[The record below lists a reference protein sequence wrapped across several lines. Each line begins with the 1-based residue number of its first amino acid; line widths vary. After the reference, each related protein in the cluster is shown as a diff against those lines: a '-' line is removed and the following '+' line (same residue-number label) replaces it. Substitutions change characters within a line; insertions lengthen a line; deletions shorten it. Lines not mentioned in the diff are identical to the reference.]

1 MPEIADILALFGHI
15 DRIAGENRDD
25 PRIEETVHRLLPG
38 TAGYQQGWFT
48 QVERFLQTVSGR
60 DSSPLP
66 NYQTAVQSLGENR
79 IPPEDWQIPQQA
91 KARYAATVLAELQLA
106 VSNGGL
112 RTLTDDPVL
121 ADLAKVLAVGTEQDE
136 AGFDFLGLIESESPS
151 HSGWHRF
158 MARAHQEGLVTA
170 EEAALH
176 PPAKGK
182 IRASGDEFCT
192 QLDTPYEDPTLDIS
206 KVKHVIDPRNWPG
219 CCPYWKTV
227 KEVLTPPNEAG
238 WTRIYEVVSVAG
250 VTLTTPLIFRNA
262 SVGDGIVINY
272 DLDTNRNG
280 SQTDDFVYVDSG
292 YIWVTPIN
300 AGKGVRV
307 HTRKVAR
314 IQGLGVAAL
323 AMYAY
328 AMGWST
334 AGENLILGC
343 AKKPPAKTVGFTA
356 SPKATKATPTPPR
369 TVPPIPK
376 LGVKERQLFVT
387 KVVDA
392 LTNAIDE
399 RSAKTGE
406 LVQHWFDGD
415 LLPSTVKLAGAEAGF
430 AAARTHTNLH
440 TAATQ
445 TTPAPEPKPAT
456 NAVKEKQKALNKKAA
471 AKKVPPKKVAAKKV
485 PPKVPPKKV
494 PAKKKP
500 VKGKDK

>member
-1 MPEIADILALFGHI
+1 MPDY
-15 DRIAGENRDD
+15 D
-25 PRIEETVHRLLPG
+25 
-38 TAGYQQGWFT
+38 
-48 QVERFLQTVSGR
+48 
-60 DSSPLP
+60 
-66 NYQTAVQSLGENR
+66 TAVQSLGESRN
-79 IPPEDWQIPQQA
+79 PPEDWPIPQQA
-91 KARYAATVLAELQLA
+91 KARYGATVLAELQLA
-106 VSNGGL
+106 VSNRGL
-112 RTLTDDPVL
+112 RPFEDDPVL
-121 ADLAKVLAVGTEQDE
+121 AGLARVLAVGTQQDE
-136 AGFDFLGLIESESPS
+136 AGFDFLGLIESEKPS

-170 EEAALH
+170 EEAALP

-182 IRASGDEFCT
+182 IRAFGDEFCT
-192 QLDTPYEDPTLDIS
+192 QLDTPYVDNSLAIS
-206 KVKHVIDPRNWPG
+206 KVKKVIDPRNWPG

-238 WTRIYEVVSVAG
+238 WTRIYETVSVAG

-262 SVGDGIVINY
+262 AVGDGIVVNY
-272 DLDTNRNG
+272 DLDTTRSG
-280 SQTDDFVYVDSG
+280 TQTDDFVYVDSG

-328 AMGWST
+328 AVGWST

-356 SPKATKATPTPPR
+356 SPKATKATPTRPL

-376 LGVKERQLFVT
+376 LGVKERQLFVG

-392 LTNAIDE
+392 LTDVIDE

-406 LVQHWFDGD
+406 FVQHWFDGD
-415 LLPSTVKLAGAEAGF
+415 LLPTTVKLASAEAGF
-430 AAARTHTNLH
+430 AAAGTHTKLH

-445 TTPAPEPKPAT
+445 TTPAPEPNPKT
-456 NAVKEKQKALNKKAA
+456 NAVKEKQKALNKKAV
-471 AKKVPPKKVAAKKV
+471 AKKVPPKKVPPKKAV
-485 PPKVPPKKV
+485 PKKVPPKKV

-500 VKGKDK
+500 VKGGK

>member
-15 DRIAGENRDD
+15 DHIAGENRDD
-25 PRIEETVHRLLPG
+25 PRIEATVHRLLPG
-38 TAGYQQGWFT
+38 TAGYQQGWFS

-66 NYQTAVQSLGENR
+66 NYQTAVQSLGESR

-112 RTLTDDPVL
+112 RPFDDDPVL
-121 ADLAKVLAVGTEQDE
+121 VDLARVLAVGTEQDE
-136 AGFDFLGLIESESPS
+136 AGFDFLGLIQAEPPS

-158 MARAHQEGLVTA
+158 MARAQQEGLVTP

-176 PPAKGK
+176 PPARGK
-182 IRASGDEFCT
+182 IRAFGDEFCT
-192 QLDTPYEDPTLDIS
+192 QLDTPYEDPTLDMYAIN
-206 KVKHVIDPRNWPG
+206 KVIDPRNWPG

-227 KEVLTPPNEAG
+227 KEVLTPANEAG
-238 WTRIYEVVSVAG
+238 WTRIYEVVQVKSSVAD

-262 SVGDGIVINY
+262 SVGDGIVVNY
-272 DLDTNRNG
+272 DLDTDRNG
-280 SQTDDFVYVDSG
+280 TQTDDFVYVDNG
-292 YIWVTPIN
+292 YIWATPIN
-300 AGKGVRV
+300 AGQNPSGVRV

-343 AKKPPAKTVGFTA
+343 AKNPPNKAVGFKA
-356 SPKATKATPTPPR
+356 SPKATKATPTLPP

-376 LGVKERQLFVT
+376 LGVKERQQFVG

-392 LTNAIDE
+392 LTNVIDE

-406 LVQHWFDGD
+406 LVQRWFDGD
-415 LLPSTVKLAGAEAGF
+415 LLPTNVTVAGAEAGF
-430 AAARTHTNLH
+430 AAARTHTKLH

-445 TTPAPEPKPAT
+445 TTPAPETNPKT
-456 NAVKEKQKALNKKAA
+456 NAVKEKQKALNKKAV
-471 AKKVPPKKVAAKKV
+471 AKKVPPK
-485 PPKVPPKKV
+485 KVPPKKV

-500 VKGKDK
+500 VKGKGK